1 MDYKSS
7 RILNLKEEGMTQL
20 KRVRRLAAI
29 LLALASLASAK
40 KQQAQQHAPLPAKV
54 LESKT
59 IYLQNDSG
67 WAEMADRAYAQLK
80 AWGKYQV
87 VDVKEKADLILV
99 LAVTTEQTEGTRHK
113 WVNLHNSETG
123 AWTNGTV
130 PVASTQTLKFTEM
143 RLIDAAT
150 GDTAWADRQA
160 WSTKRSSTEVLILSF
175 RQRVEE
181 QEKQSAR

>member
-1 MDYKSS
+1 
-7 RILNLKEEGMTQL
+7 MTQL
-20 KRVRRLAAI
+20 KRIGRLAAI

-40 KQQAQQHAPLPAKV
+40 KQQPPQHAPLPAKV

-59 IYLQNDSG
+59 IYIQNDSG
-67 WAEMADRAYAQLK
+67 WAEMADNAYTQLK

-113 WVNLHNSETG
+113 WVNLHNSQTG

-130 PVASTQTLKFTEM
+130 PVATTETLKFSELK
-143 RLIDAAT
+143 LIDPAT
-150 GDTAWADRQA
+150 GDMA
-160 WSTKRSSTEVLILSF
+160 WSDRLMWSRKRSATEVLIQSL

>member
-1 MDYKSS
+1 
-7 RILNLKEEGMTQL
+7 MTQL
-20 KRVRRLAAI
+20 KRVARLTAI

-40 KQQAQQHAPLPAKV
+40 KQQAPQHAPLPAKV
-54 LESKT
+54 MESKT
-59 IYLQNDSG
+59 IYIQNDSG
-67 WAEMADRAYAQLK
+67 WAEMADNAYTQLK

-99 LAVTTEQTEGTRHK
+99 LAVTTEQTEGTQHK
-113 WVNLHNSETG
+113 WVNLHNSQTG

-130 PVASTQTLKFTEM
+130 PVATTETLKFSELK
-143 RLIDAAT
+143 LIDPAT
-150 GDTAWADRQA
+150 GDLA
-160 WSTKRSSTEVLILSF
+160 WSDRLGWSRKRSATEVLIQSL

>member
-1 MDYKSS
+1 
-7 RILNLKEEGMTQL
+7 MTQL
-20 KRVRRLAAI
+20 KRIGRLVAI

-40 KQQAQQHAPLPAKV
+40 KQQPPQHAPLPAKV

-59 IYLQNDSG
+59 IYIQNESG
-67 WAEMADRAYAQLK
+67 MAEMADKAYTQLK

-113 WVNLHNSETG
+113 WVNLHNSQTG

-130 PVASTQTLKFTEM
+130 PVATTETFKFSELK
-143 RLIDAAT
+143 LIDPAT
-150 GDTAWADRQA
+150 GDVAWADRQA
-160 WSTKRSSTEVLILSF
+160 WGRRPSTEVLIQSL

-181 QEKQSAR
+181 QEKQASR